1 MNIEFYFD
9 PSCPFCWITSRWL
22 LMVADERDIE
32 ITWKPFCLAVKNQPE
47 SGESSKSPHASI
59 HREAHRVLRVML
71 AAMQTD
77 PKLKL
82 IDLYSS
88 FGAEFHVHRR
98 DYSDKLIT
106 EQLDKFNLPAEI
118 IKSAEDEK
126 LDEEL
131 RQSITDATSI
141 VGQDTGVPTI
151 VFTSSEGDKTGFFGP
166 VLQRLPE
173 KQAGLKL
180 WDSLLGLALS
190 QDFYELKRTRPSG
203 MPDTAS
209 TAYLFE

>member
-1 MNIEFYFD
+1 
-9 PSCPFCWITSRWL
+9 
-22 LMVADERDIE
+22 MVADERDIE
-32 ITWKPFCLAVKNQPE
+32 IVWKPFCLAIKNQSD
-47 SGESSKSPHASI
+47 SGELDTSPHAST

-71 AAMQTD
+71 AALLVD
-77 PKLKL
+77 PNLQL

-88 FGAEFHVHRR
+88 FGAEFHVRGQAY
-98 DYSDKLIT
+98 DDTLIT
-106 EQLDKFNLPAEI
+106 KQLDKFNLPAEI
-118 IKSAEDEK
+118 IKSADNDKFDEK
-126 LDEEL
+126 L

-151 VFTSSEGDKTGFFGP
+151 IFVNSEGVKTGFFGP

-180 WDSLLGLALS
+180 WDSLLGLAVS

-209 TAYLFE
+209 TAYLFD